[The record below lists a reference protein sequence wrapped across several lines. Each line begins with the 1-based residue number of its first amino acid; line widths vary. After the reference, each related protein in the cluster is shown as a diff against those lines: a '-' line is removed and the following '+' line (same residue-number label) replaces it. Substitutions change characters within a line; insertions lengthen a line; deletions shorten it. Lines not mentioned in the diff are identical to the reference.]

1 MSNNKNKT
9 GPGAGMIIAG
19 GIALAAV
26 GIFKGIQYLTS
37 ETKEGKEESTPEEG
51 QKEEIKQEE
60 KAEIPDQNLP
70 HKAVL
75 RWNGPALGFG
85 LASVIKHHP
94 LQPEAAR
101 PPDLSPKFLP

>member
-1 MSNNKNKT
+1 
-9 GPGAGMIIAG
+9 MIIAG

-60 KAEIPDQNLP
+60 KAEIPDQN
-70 HKAVL
+70 
-75 RWNGPALGFG
+75 
-85 LASVIKHHP
+85 
-94 LQPEAAR
+94 
-101 PPDLSPKFLP
+101 PDLPTGAEVTSFICPIT